1 MKRLYL
7 LLAAFILLIIPLSV
21 DAKTI
26 NIIDIHVFYSEDCPH
41 CKAQFEFLE
50 RYEAENADVIVHSY
64 EVTRGIENRE
74 LLNRVHEIMNNQSSM
89 IPFTVI
95 GTMNLVGFNAN
106 IELQIEKIVEA
117 YREHNYRNIVG
128 EIINGTMTAEE
139 FEQIRAEYSVEIDDN
154 IVRIPIFG
162 DIDPRAFSLP
172 LISVVIGYIDGFN
185 PCSIWVLL
193 FIITLLIGMNDRKK
207 MWILGGTFIFGSVL
221 IYLFFM
227 FVMLN
232 LAVSMMAMAYVR
244 ALIGAFAVGFGIWNL
259 RKFNIARKQATGCQV
274 MTEKRRKKMMERVK
288 KITGEKRLLAAMGGV
303 LLLAFSVNLIG
314 FACTAGL
321 PLLFTQILALNS
333 ITGLEAAMYIGLYML
348 AFSLNELIIFGVA
361 MVTFTVTGISNKF
374 TKYSYLIGGLIMVII
389 GLLLIFKPSWIM
401 FNF

>member
-1 MKRLYL
+1 MKKLYL
-7 LLAAFILLIIPLSV
+7 LIAALLLLMIPLSV

-26 NIIDIHVFYSEDCPH
+26 QIIDIHVFYSEDCPH
-41 CKAQFEFLE
+41 CKAQFDFLE
-50 RYEAENADVIVHSY
+50 RFTADREDVIVHSY
-64 EVTRGIENRE
+64 EVKRSIEN
-74 LLNRVHEIMNNQSSM
+74 LQILNRVHEVMDNHSSL

-95 GTMNLVGFNAN
+95 GAMELVGFNSN
-106 IELQIEKIVEA
+106 TELQIEKIVAA
-117 YREHNYRNIVG
+117 YLEHDYKNIVG
-128 EIINGTMTAEE
+128 EIINGNLTAEE
-139 FEQIRAEYSVEIDDN
+139 FELIKDKYTVEIPDDE
-154 IVRIPIFG
+154 VRIPIFG
-162 DIDPRAFSLP
+162 NINPRTFSMP

-232 LAVSMMAMAYVR
+232 LAVSMMALTFIR
-244 ALIGAFAVGFGIWNL
+244 ALIGGFAVGFGLWNL
-259 RKFNIARKQATGCQV
+259 RKFNIARKQDSGCQV
-274 MTEKRRKKMMERVK
+274 MNEKRRKKLMEKVK
-288 KITGEKRLLAAMGGV
+288 NITSEKRLFIAMGGV
-303 LLLAFSVNLIG
+303 LVLAFSVNLIG

-321 PLLFTQILALNS
+321 PLLFTQILALNN
-333 ITGLEAAMYIGLYML
+333 ITGMEAAMYIGLYML
-348 AFSLNELIIFGVA
+348 AFSVNELIIFGVA

-374 TKYSYLIGGLIMVII
+374 TKYSYLIGGLIMLII